1 MRVFVTALALGI
13 AIPRLA
19 WSDDKTTYRRVS
31 VLDRPHTVAIWEGGI
46 IALPTAPIS
55 SAFRG
60 GKTPILGPIGNG
72 DATIE
77 TGAHL
82 LYRAGRDWAF
92 GAEGIFAPN
101 PTTDP
106 NYSTAVTNIP
116 RTHSRSYLFLGGEVR
131 YFPFKTG
138 AFETWIGAT
147 GGGVI
152 VADRFSTNTGPTVPS
167 ILGTSTVTVGSEGF
181 AVGVQTGFD
190 YSLTEQLT
198 IGLAL
203 RADQWY
209 LPSEKPFSQESSCD
223 VVEDCQTLTGRVT
236 ALFVGLTAGYHIPL

>member
-1 MRVFVTALALGI
+1 MRVFVTALAFGI

-19 WSDDKTTYRRVS
+19 WSDDPETYRRIS

-46 IALPTAPIS
+46 IVLPTAPIS

-60 GKTPILGPIGNG
+60 GKT
-72 DATIE
+72 TIE

-106 NYSTAVTNIP
+106 NDSTAVTNIP

-131 YFPFKTG
+131 FFPFKTG
-138 AFETWIGAT
+138 SFETWVGAT

-167 ILGTSTVTVGSEGF
+167 ILGTNSVTVGTEGF

-190 YSLTEQLT
+190 YSITEQVT

-209 LPSEKPFSQESSCD
+209 LPDEKPFSQESSCD
-223 VVEDCQTLTGRVT
+223 LVGDCQTLTGRVT